1 MDMTESSRAGQND
14 DQAQECAGTAL
25 IVLGQISGIYGVRG
39 WVKIHSYTAPRE
51 NILKYTPWQIRASGR
66 AVASGIL
73 PQATLVRPGRTE
85 VPETRR
91 AGSSSAEGA
100 GMHMSSQEQL
110 FGHASERPQEATGNL
125 WRPVTVLDGRIQGKG
140 IVAHLEGWDTPEAA
154 QLLVG
159 AEIAMPR
166 TQLPVPAKGEY
177 YWSDLIGLQ
186 VIGIKQ
192 GVDNTPLGTV
202 DALMETGANDVLVVQ
217 ALPEGSTSG
226 KKHLIPFIDGVIVSV
241 DLDTKVLRVN
251 WDIDY

>member
-1 MDMTESSRAGQND
+1 MDMTESSGARQD
-14 DQAQECAGTAL
+14 DQAQWAQVCAGTDL

-51 NILKYTPWQIRASGR
+51 NILSYTPWQIRSPGMAS
-66 AVASGIL
+66 AQS
-73 PQATLVRPGRTE
+73 
-85 VPETRR
+85 
-91 AGSSSAEGA
+91 
-100 GMHMSSQEQL
+100 
-110 FGHASERPQEATGNL
+110 
-125 WRPVTVLDGRIQGKG
+125 WRPVTVGEGRIQGKG

-154 QLLVG
+154 RSLVG
-159 AEIAMPR
+159 AEIAVPR

-241 DLDTKVLRVN
+241 DLDTKVLWVD